1 MRFRRNAPLDTG
13 QVRDARG
20 RSMGPGGVAVGG
32 GGLGLVGLI
41 IYILISV
48 LSNGGGG
55 AGLPPQLA
63 PLADQRVSVNDTP
76 SDIDMNCKT
85 GQDANKRTDCRI
97 VAVVNSVQEFWNGVF
112 ERSNRQ
118 YQYSDTVFFTGQT
131 DTECGTAD
139 SQVGPFYCPRDK
151 LVYIDLG
158 FFDELQSRFGVG
170 SSAFVQAYVIAHEY
184 GHHVQDQLG
193 ALGGGSGGAG
203 ATGRSVRTELQADCL
218 AGVWANHAAQTG
230 YLTALTQA
238 DIADGLNA
246 AAAVGD
252 DRIQQETQGRV
263 NPDSWTHGSAAQRQ
277 HWFTVGYR
285 SGKPASCD
293 TSGKI

>member
-76 SDIDMNCKT
+76 GDIDVNCKR
-85 GQDANKRTDCRI
+85 GQDANERTDCRI

-112 ERSNRQ
+112 
-118 YQYSDTVFFTGQT
+118 
-131 DTECGTAD
+131 
-139 SQVGPFYCPRDK
+139 
-151 LVYIDLG
+151 
-158 FFDELQSRFGVG
+158 
-170 SSAFVQAYVIAHEY
+170 
-184 GHHVQDQLG
+184 
-193 ALGGGSGGAG
+193 
-203 ATGRSVRTELQADCL
+203 
-218 AGVWANHAAQTG
+218 
-230 YLTALTQA
+230 
-238 DIADGLNA
+238 
-246 AAAVGD
+246 
-252 DRIQQETQGRV
+252 
-263 NPDSWTHGSAAQRQ
+263 
-277 HWFTVGYR
+277 
-285 SGKPASCD
+285 
-293 TSGKI
+293 